1 MCYGI
6 YASNELAFL
15 RLIKKRIRQILSLI
29 SNILN
34 LFFFY
39 FSCRSYVGTYIYAA
53 FNFHDYQDTITDVK
67 ISLFHKIVYGYLM
80 FQDFR
85 FKALDAIFEKNKM
98 MKIKKYLYYEVT
110 WSERRLHIE
119 ALTLLWIYS
128 EAN

>member
-1 MCYGI
+1 M
-6 YASNELAFL
+6 
-15 RLIKKRIRQILSLI
+15 
-29 SNILN
+29 
-34 LFFFY
+34 
-39 FSCRSYVGTYIYAA
+39 YIYAA
-53 FNFHDYQDTITDVK
+53 FNFHRLPGYSNWRENFSLSQDSVW
-67 ISLFHKIVYGYLM
+67 LFNVSRLT
-80 FQDFR
+80 